1 MLKFLVLLKIFITL
15 IMVAYLVII
24 SHSLPKESQLL
35 RIPTPFSMD
44 LGRDSEEK
52 KEKFII

>member
-52 KEKFII
+52 KGKFII